1 MSKNTKKP
9 EPNET
14 PKFHP
19 LAQESVGQGAP
30 ANVTP
35 SNEEQPAAD
44 VTQLMQELEQTR
56 QQASE
61 NFEGWQRERAD
72 FANYKKRIERDQA
85 QLANF
90 ITGEIVRKY
99 LVILDDLERAL
110 KTLPAEGEGTPL
122 ADGIELIYRKVQKI
136 LEAEGL
142 TPIPVE
148 QFNPTYHEAISHE
161 DCPDCESGEIIAV
174 VQQGYQLGERVIR
187 PALVRVAR

>member
-1 MSKNTKKP
+1 MSRNTKKP

-14 PKFHP
+14 PKFCP
-19 LAQESVGQGAP
+19 LAQESAEPGAP
-30 ANVTP
+30 ADVTP
-35 SNEEQPAAD
+35 FTEEQPAAD

-110 KTLPAEGEGTPL
+110 KTLPPEGEGTPL

-148 QFNPTYHEAISHE
+148 QFDPTYHEAISHE